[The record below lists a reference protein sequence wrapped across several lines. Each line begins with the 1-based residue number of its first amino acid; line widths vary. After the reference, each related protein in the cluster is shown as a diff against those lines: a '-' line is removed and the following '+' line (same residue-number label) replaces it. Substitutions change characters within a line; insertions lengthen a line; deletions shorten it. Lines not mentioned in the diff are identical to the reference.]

1 MGASACFVDELF
13 FDLDGTVNNL
23 PDVVSTRRFEQAG
36 VEDTG
41 KVTVKSFIMAD

>member
-1 MGASACFVDELF
+1 VF

-23 PDVVSTRRFEQAG
+23 TDMDKARGFKQAV